1 MNILVI
7 DDEPDICKSLSE
19 FLRRLGHGVRSAS
32 NGAEGLKVFHS
43 EEIDLII
50 TDIRM
55 PVIDGLELLKR
66 IKTIE
71 QSSTDVIVFTGH
83 GDMDNAIKALQY
95 GAFDYLLKPVNVKEL
110 AITIDRAAEYAKLR
124 SKYKNLKSE
133 FKDRVEKAVHFCRG
147 ETERIREAYLS
158 EVGLG
163 ELYVFSDG
171 MRDVLSQAEKYS
183 GDRSIPV
190 LVEGESGTG
199 KELIARYIHHFNPDS
214 SLTPFVAINCGALTE
229 NLIESELFGHEA
241 GAYTGATQ
249 SGRMGKLEVADGGT
263 LFLDEIGEMPLN
275 LQVKLLRLLE
285 DRKFYRLGGTKEK
298 MVDIR
303 VICATNKNLQ
313 REVETKTFRLDL
325 YYRVSIGNIKIP
337 ALRKRRDAILPFAHR
352 FVSRAFKRHGK
363 QFQQF
368 SPAAEEFLR
377 NFSWPGNVRQIKN
390 SMERLALLKTGG
402 NIDIQDLSFIENIYH
417 ADVSHS
423 VVPQN
428 DMSIN
433 NFVLPEQSLHLDDLN
448 RKIIILALKKFE
460 GNQTKTA
467 SFLGM
472 TRRKLQGRVKK
483 WNIPTS

>member
-1 MNILVI
+1 
-7 DDEPDICKSLSE
+7 
-19 FLRRLGHGVRSAS
+19 
-32 NGAEGLKVFHS
+32 
-43 EEIDLII
+43 
-50 TDIRM
+50 M

-71 QSSTDVIVFTGH
+71 QSSIDVIVVTGH

-110 AITIDRAAEYAKLR
+110 AIAIDRAAEYSKLR
-124 SKYKNLKSE
+124 NKYNSLQTE

-171 MRDVLSQAEKYS
+171 MRKVLSQAEKYS
-183 GDRSIPV
+183 ADRSIPV

-199 KELIARYIHHFNPDS
+199 KELIARYIHHFNPES
-214 SLTPFVAINCGALTE
+214 SLAPFVAINCGALTE
-229 NLIESELFGHEA
+229 SLIESELFGHEA

-249 SGRMGKLEVADGGT
+249 SGRMGKLEAAHGGT
-263 LFLDEIGEMPLN
+263 LFLDEIGEMPQN
-275 LQVKLLRLLE
+275 LQVKLLRILE
-285 DRKFYRLGGTKEK
+285 DRKFYRLGGTREK
-298 MVDIR
+298 TVDIR

-313 REVETKTFRLDL
+313 QEVENKSFRLDL
-325 YYRVSIGNIKIP
+325 YYRITIGNIKIP
-337 ALRKRRDAILPFAHR
+337 PLRKRRDAILPFAHR
-352 FVSRAFKRHGK
+352 FASRAFKRHGK

-368 SPAAEEFLR
+368 SPAAEDFLK

-402 NIDIQDLSFIENIYH
+402 HIDFQDLSFIENIYDPDISH
-417 ADVSHS
+417 PVVSK
-423 VVPQN
+423 N
-428 DMSIN
+428 DISID
-433 NFVLPEQSLHLDDLN
+433 NFVLPEQSLPLDNLN
-448 RKIIILALKKFE
+448 RKIITLALKKFE

-483 WNIPTS
+483 WNIQIS

>member
-7 DDEPDICKSLSE
+7 DDEPDICKSLSG
-19 FLRRLGHGVRSAS
+19 FLRRLGHNVKSAE

-71 QSSTDVIVFTGH
+71 RSAIDVIVFTGQ

-110 AITIDRAAEYAKLR
+110 AISIDRAAEYAKLR
-124 SKYKNLKSE
+124 GKYKKLKSE
-133 FKDRVEKAVHFCRG
+133 FNDRVEKAVHFCRG
-147 ETERIREAYLS
+147 ETERMREAYLS

-171 MRDVLSQAEKYS
+171 MREVLGLAEKYS
-183 GDRSIPV
+183 GDRSVPV
-190 LVEGESGTG
+190 LIEGESGTG
-199 KELIARYIHHFNPDS
+199 KELIARYVHHFNPDI

-229 NLIESELFGHEA
+229 SLIESELFGHEA
-241 GAYTGATQ
+241 GAYTGATEH
-249 SGRMGKLEVADGGT
+249 GRMGKLEAAHGGT

-275 LQVKLLRLLE
+275 LQVKLLRILE
-285 DRKFYRLGGTKEK
+285 DKTFYRLGGTTEK
-298 MVDIR
+298 TVDIR

-313 REVETKTFRLDL
+313 QEVENKTFRLDL
-325 YYRVSIGNIKIP
+325 YYRISIGNIKIP
-337 ALRKRRDAILPFAHR
+337 PLRKRRDAILPFAHR
-352 FVSRAFKRHGK
+352 FASRAFQRHGK

-368 SPAAEEFLR
+368 TSEAEDFLI
-377 NFSWPGNVRQIKN
+377 NFSWPGNVRQVKN
-390 SMERLALLKTGG
+390 AMERLALLKASGY
-402 NIDIQDLSFIENIYH
+402 IDLQDFAFFEAIPNADISPAAVSQNGLSVDEI
-417 ADVSHS
+417 
-423 VVPQN
+423 
-428 DMSIN
+428 
-433 NFVLPEQSLHLDDLN
+433 VLPEHSLHLGELN
-448 RKIIILALKKFE
+448 RKIIALALEKFG
-460 GNQTKTA
+460 GNQTRTA
-467 SFLGM
+467 AFLGM

-483 WNIPTS
+483 WNIQIN